1 MTNSQI
7 QPLIG
12 YKVRDWIPIGV
23 SAALLFYYLDP
34 LSYLTP
40 LMSLIFLINFFI
52 VGGLLWW
59 ADGYEREPGRT
70 ILWSILWGGFVAIT
84 ITGLITPGES
94 FLLLAAVIEEAAKL
108 LGLFWIF
115 KRGSIHS
122 ATDALVMGGFIGL
135 GFTIFEDFT
144 YSAGAED
151 AVEILI
157 YRGIFSVFA
166 HTLFSGIGAAIMY
179 ILWKKLHGG
188 GIVLGFIF
196 SYMIHYLWNISLG
209 FDLLSLSPLIYIVV
223 YAFWP
228 PVALVVTCILV
239 RRREVEHIR
248 RNGDLAVSGGIV
260 SPDILEQILNR
271 TARRQQLKGVWSIS
285 RRNAYKRGLSTD
297 ARRILELDHST
308 VASQEIASSDY
319 FSNEDDPWS

>member
-1 MTNSQI
+1 MI
-7 QPLIG
+7 IG
-12 YKVRDWIPIGV
+12 YKFRDWVPIGI
-23 SAALLFYYLDP
+23 SAAILFYYLDP
-34 LSYLTP
+34 LAYLTSVA
-40 LMSLIFLINFFI
+40 SLIFLINFLV
-52 VGGLLWW
+52 VGSLLLW

-94 FLLLAAVIEEAAKL
+94 FLFLAAVIEEASKL

-144 YSAGAED
+144 YSAGAEN

-166 HTLFSGIGAAIMY
+166 HTLFSGIGAAIMF

-188 GIVLGFIF
+188 GVALGFII
-196 SYMIHYLWNISLG
+196 SYLIHFAWN
-209 FDLLSLSPLIYIVV
+209 LSLSFDFATLSPFFHFIV

-228 PVALVVTCILV
+228 PVILIITCILV
-239 RRREVEHIR
+239 RRKELNQIKMNADVAITQGLVTLEVVDEIIHR
-248 RNGDLAVSGGIV
+248 
-260 SPDILEQILNR
+260 Q
-271 TARRQQLKGVWSIS
+271 ARRSQIKGVWSLS
-285 RRNAYKRGLSTD
+285 KRNSYRRNLATE
-297 ARRILELDHST
+297 ARKILELDINSHNLNTFEQLDS
-308 VASQEIASSDY
+308 ANQDNDAW
-319 FSNEDDPWS
+319 N

>member
-319 FSNEDDPWS
+319 LSNEDDPWS

>member
-308 VASQEIASSDY
+308 VASQEITSSDY
-319 FSNEDDPWS
+319 LSNEDDPWS

>member
-1 MTNSQI
+1 MTNSKV

-12 YKVRDWIPIGV
+12 YKVRDWIPIGLSV
-23 SAALLFYYLDP
+23 ALLFYYLDP
-34 LSYLTP
+34 LAHLTP
-40 LMSLIFLINFFI
+40 LMSLIFLVNFCI

-84 ITGLITPGES
+84 ISGLITPGES
-94 FLLLAAVIEEAAKL
+94 FLFLAAIVEEAAKL
-108 LGLFWIF
+108 LGLLWIF

-144 YSAGAED
+144 YSVGAED

-196 SYMIHYLWNISLG
+196 SYLIHYLWNISLG
-209 FDLLSLSPLIYIVV
+209 FDLLSLSPLIYIIV

-239 RRREVEHIR
+239 RHKEVEHIR
-248 RNGDLAVSGGIV
+248 RNGDLAIGAGIV
-260 SPDILEQILNR
+260 SSQVLDQILSR
-271 TARRQQLKGVWSIS
+271 TARKNQLKGVWSIS
-285 RRNAYKRGLSTD
+285 KRNAYKRGLFAD
-297 ARRILELDHST
+297 ARRILELDY
-308 VASQEIASSDY
+308 ASVESYQNSPIASSE
-319 FSNEDDPWS
+319 NEDDPWS

>member
-1 MTNSQI
+1 MTNTQV

-12 YKVRDWIPIGV
+12 YKIRDWVPIGL

-40 LMSLIFLINFFI
+40 LMSFIFLINFSI

-151 AVEILI
+151 AIEILI

-188 GIVLGFIF
+188 GVVLGFIF

-209 FDLLSLSPLIYIVV
+209 FDLASLSPIVYIVV

-248 RNGDLAVSGGIV
+248 RNGDLAVSSGIV
-260 SPDILEQILNR
+260 SSDVLEQILNR
-271 TARRQQLKGVWSIS
+271 GARKKHLNGVWSIS
-285 RRNAYKRGLSTD
+285 QRNSYKRSLFAD
-297 ARRILELDHST
+297 ARRILELDQLPT
-308 VASQEIASSDY
+308 ETFTTEPLDQ
-319 FSNEDDPWS
+319 FSPEDDPWN

>member
-308 VASQEIASSDY
+308 VANQEITSSDY
-319 FSNEDDPWS
+319 LSNEDDPWS

>member
-1 MTNSQI
+1 
-7 QPLIG
+7 
-12 YKVRDWIPIGV
+12 
-23 SAALLFYYLDP
+23 
-34 LSYLTP
+34 
-40 LMSLIFLINFFI
+40 MSLIFVINFSI

-59 ADGYEREPGRT
+59 ADGYEREPART
-70 ILWSILWGGFVAIT
+70 IIWSILWGGFVAIT

-94 FLLLAAVIEEAAKL
+94 FLFLAAIIEEAAKL
-108 LGLFWIF
+108 LGLLWIF

-188 GIVLGFIF
+188 GVILGFIF

-209 FDLLSLSPLIYIVV
+209 FDLLSLSPLVYIVI

-228 PVALVVTCILV
+228 PVALIVTCILV

-248 RNGDLAVSGGIV
+248 RNGELAVSNGIV
-260 SPDILEQILNR
+260 SFEVLDQILNR
-271 TARRQQLKGVWSIS
+271 SARRKRLKGVWSIS
-285 RRNAYKRGLSTD
+285 ERNSYKRGLFAD
-297 ARRILELDHST
+297 ARRILELDQQPIEDLETST
-308 VASQEIASSDY
+308 LSQINPD
-319 FSNEDDPWS
+319 DDPWS

>member
-1 MTNSQI
+1 MTSSQI

-12 YKVRDWIPIGV
+12 YKIRDWIPICI

-34 LSYLTP
+34 LSYITP
-40 LMSLIFLINFFI
+40 TMSLIFVINFSI

-59 ADGYEREPGRT
+59 ADGYEREPART
-70 ILWSILWGGFVAIT
+70 IIWSILWGGFVAIT

-94 FLLLAAVIEEAAKL
+94 FLFLAAIIEEAAKL
-108 LGLFWIF
+108 LGLLWIF

-188 GIVLGFIF
+188 GVILGFIF

-209 FDLLSLSPLIYIVV
+209 FDLLSLSPLVYIVI

-228 PVALVVTCILV
+228 PVALIVTCILV

-248 RNGDLAVSGGIV
+248 RNGELAVSNGIV
-260 SPDILEQILNR
+260 SFEVLDQILNR
-271 TARRQQLKGVWSIS
+271 SARRKRLKGVWSIS
-285 RRNAYKRGLSTD
+285 ERNSYKRGLFAD
-297 ARRILELDHST
+297 ARRILELDQQPIEDLETST
-308 VASQEIASSDY
+308 LSQINPD
-319 FSNEDDPWS
+319 DDPWS

>member
-228 PVALVVTCILV
+228 PVALVVTCLLV

-308 VASQEIASSDY
+308 VANQEITSSDY
-319 FSNEDDPWS
+319 LSNEDDPWS